1 MTQSIFQL
9 QQGNL
14 PLLISMPH
22 NGVSIPDDIRN
33 TMTAAGLSVA
43 DTDWDLDRLYAFAKE
58 LGVYLIVPAYSR
70 YVIDLNRSPDGANLY
85 PGADST
91 ELCPTTNF
99 QRQPLYKKDMQPNEK
114 EIQRRVTTFWQ
125 PYHQAVADTLAEI
138 QKIHGKALLLEA
150 HSICSQVPRFFA
162 GQLPDFNFGT
172 NQGKSCT
179 SQLHQLLENINVSP
193 YSKVID
199 GRFKGGYITRAYAN
213 LDKNIETVQLELSQR
228 TYMDEALWGEDGNPL
243 AESVSSLTDT
253 NHVSQYSDEKA
264 QAVIPQL
271 QNMVQAFISYISKDT
286 VPDCSSSGVPQ

>member
-9 QQGNL
+9 QQGSQ

-22 NGVSIPDDIRN
+22 NGIEIPDDIRQ
-33 TMTAAGLSVA
+33 TMTAAGLNVA
-43 DTDWDLDRLYAFAKE
+43 DTDWDLDRLYAFAKA
-58 LGVYLIVPAYSR
+58 LGAYVIVPTYSR

-99 QRQPLYKKDMQPNEK
+99 QRQPLYKTDMQPSEA
-114 EIQRRVTTFWQ
+114 EIRRRVATFWQ

-150 HSICSQVPRFFA
+150 HSICSEVPRFFD

-172 NQGKSCT
+172 NQGKSC
-179 SQLHQLLENINVSP
+179 SQALHQQLERMDFSP
-193 YSKVID
+193 YSQVID

-213 LDKNIETVQLELSQR
+213 LDKHIETVQLELSQR
-228 TYMDEALWGEDGNPL
+228 TYMNEALDGDTVQ
-243 AESVSSLTDT
+243 VSTYNET
-253 NHVSQYSDEKA
+253 KA
-264 QAVIPQL
+264 QQVIPQL
-271 QNMVQAFISYISKDT
+271 RMMVQSFLDYMSDNHHSHRSNSN
-286 VPDCSSSGVPQ
+286 CSSSGVSQ